1 MEYKDYYSTL
11 GVPRT
16 ASQADIK
23 KAFRKLARESHPDRH
38 PGDESAERRF
48 KDINEANEVLADPD
62 KRKLYDQLGSNWE
75 TYARAG
81 AGAGAGG
88 AAGGSP
94 FGGAG
99 FGGFPGGI
107 RYEFRTGGDASEFSD
122 FFNMFFGGA
131 AEGFEAGRSGSG
143 QGRGRRSRSGGTDAL
158 GFDDILSGMGLGGR
172 PEPDRGPLARRPGP
186 IEAETEVTLE
196 EAFHGTKRLLEV
208 EGRRLE
214 VSIPKGVTTGSR
226 VRLKGQA
233 PGGRDLVVVV
243 RVAPHPTFT
252 RKGRDLEREVP
263 ISLSEALL
271 GGQVPVATLK
281 GRVLLTIPPGTQS
294 GRRFRLTRQGMPALK
309 GDDVGDLY
317 VRARVVLPA
326 HLSEEAQA
334 AGRAFLDLVDQPDP
348 RAERPA
354 AVHSAN
360 DNATGTSR

>member
-1 MEYKDYYSTL
+1 LEYKDYYAAL

-38 PGDESAERRF
+38 PGDETAERRF
-48 KDINEANEVLADPD
+48 KDINEANEVLSDPD

-81 AGAGAGG
+81 AGAGA
-88 AAGGSP
+88 AGGSP
-94 FGGAG
+94 YGGTG

-107 RYEFRTGGDASEFSD
+107 RYEFRTSGDTSEFSD

-131 AEGFEAGRSGSG
+131 AEGFEAGR
-143 QGRGRRSRSGGTDAL
+143 RGRSSGADTL
-158 GFDDILSGMGLGGR
+158 GFGDILSGMGLGGR
-172 PEPDRGPLARRPGP
+172 SATDRGPLTRRPGP
-186 IEAETEVTLE
+186 IEAEAEITLE
-196 EAFHGTKRLLEV
+196 EAFRGTKRLLEV
-208 EGRRLE
+208 DGRRLE

-243 RVAPHPTFT
+243 RVAPHPTFA
-252 RKGRDLEREVP
+252 RKGRDLEAEVP
-263 ISLSEALL
+263 ISLAEALL

-281 GRVLLTIPPGTQS
+281 GRVLLTIPPGTQT
-294 GRRFRLTRQGMPALK
+294 GRRFRLARQGMPALK

-317 VRARVVLPA
+317 VRARVVLPT

-334 AGRAFLDLVDQPDP
+334 AARAFLDLVDQPEP
-348 RAERPA
+348 RAERPSTA
-354 AVHSAN
+354 TPMSDH
-360 DNATGTSR
+360 ATGTSR